1 MSEEA
6 VSGFVPAG
14 PLVVPS
20 GVVRILSERIEELCE
35 DIARLH
41 AGACGCDEND
51 DTMQVYCIAFKLGLA
66 DERGKWLTT

>member
-1 MSEEA
+1 M
-6 VSGFVPAG
+6 
-14 PLVVPS
+14 
-20 GVVRILSERIEELCE
+20 LSERIEELCE

-66 DERGKWLTT
+66 DERGNWLSPTPVSTGTTCAARRTSDER